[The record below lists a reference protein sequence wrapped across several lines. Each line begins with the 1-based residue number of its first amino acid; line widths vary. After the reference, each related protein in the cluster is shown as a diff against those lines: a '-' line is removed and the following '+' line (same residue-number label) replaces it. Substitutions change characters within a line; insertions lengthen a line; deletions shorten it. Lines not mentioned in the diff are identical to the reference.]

1 MRREGAESTE
11 GGWRGASG
19 ALPSPLFEKR
29 SVHSEAQHGAHGGT
43 EAGSQPEGGVLQ
55 VRLGHVPVTDR
66 RRWRECMFLITSGC
80 QEGGG
85 PVISSEDHK
94 DLPPSSADFWILSY
108 NPSALAGITMC

>member
-11 GGWRGASG
+11 GGWREASG

-66 RRWRECMFLITSGC
+66 RRWRVHVFNPIRVPGRRRPCDFL
-80 QEGGG
+80 
-85 PVISSEDHK
+85 
-94 DLPPSSADFWILSY
+94 
-108 NPSALAGITMC
+108 